1 MKRDF
6 SQEKIEELWS
16 EATESCSVYL
26 KSLANI
32 TDLEELG
39 LPEVVVNIKISER
52 YVEQLEE
59 KEVLTINKLAEII
72 TNVKEVDKTY
82 AGYLKTL
89 NEQLEAYGRKV
100 QALTE
105 MLQPEK
111 LSVSNGSYMRE
122 LLAIGR
128 EYQEAANNSELIK
141 VEIWLTPGHKMSE
154 EEIAEAQEVLDRY
167 FAEGTEA
174 ERRFFADE
182 YTLMEELAE
191 DDWSD
196 AEWRRY
202 QLMSA
207 LYTKLDSIRSVT
219 TGAIEGVPF
228 CGNLFEWSARTQAR
242 VRGYQFEELCSMEN
256 IFINSHTQHPYATFV
271 GNMTGGLLTY
281 NMASSVAGHIPG
293 LAQRIG
299 GWSERLSTFPILRR
313 IRQDHL
319 SNIIGATIVDTGAF
333 TVPKAIIDIYNGESS
348 ETVFRNA
355 GVDIGRNVLFNIV
368 GEAVSGAVGR
378 VVQRFKSGIDSRYYN
393 PDGSPIWPPN
403 KGFDG
408 NPTKIT
414 LESGTLIDRYGYD
427 GETFVSPKGVPY
439 TERSL
444 PLGTDKKPY
453 TVFEVVKPIEV
464 QAGKIAPWFGEKGG
478 GIQYEFSQKISELLE
493 QGILRKVQE

>member
-39 LPEVVVNIKISER
+39 LPEVVANIKISEQ

-72 TNVKEVDKTY
+72 TNVKEVDETY

-111 LSVSNGSYMRE
+111 LSMSNSSYTQE

-141 VEIWLTPGHKMSE
+141 VEIWLRPGHKMSE
-154 EEIAEAQEVLDRY
+154 EEIAEAQKILDRY
-167 FAEGTEA
+167 FAKGTEA

-207 LYTKLDSIRSVT
+207 LYTKLDNIRSVT
-219 TGAIEGVPF
+219 TGVMEGIPF
-228 CGNLFEWSARTQAR
+228 CGNLFDWSARTQAR
-242 VRGYQFEELCSMEN
+242 VRGYQFEELCSMDN
-256 IFINSHTQHPYATFV
+256 VFINSHTQHPYATFG
-271 GNMTGGLLTY
+271 GNLAGGLLTY
-281 NMASSVAGHIPG
+281 NMAASAAGHIPG

-313 IRQDHL
+313 IGQDHL

-355 GVDIGRNVLFNIV
+355 GVDIGRNVLFNIF

-378 VVQRFKSGIDSRYYN
+378 VVQRGKGGLKSPSECNISSKQFGKKWGKHKTDYPDLSIDGYKELINDVFQN
-393 PDGSPIWPPN
+393 PEKIIHDVENNEFLYLKGNDLLRITETGEFVSLYPGAETGRVNSSIENGGLIWP
-403 KGFDG
+403 K
-408 NPTKIT
+408 
-414 LESGTLIDRYGYD
+414 
-427 GETFVSPKGVPY
+427 
-439 TERSL
+439 
-444 PLGTDKKPY
+444 
-453 TVFEVVKPIEV
+453 
-464 QAGKIAPWFGEKGG
+464 
-478 GIQYEFSQKISELLE
+478 
-493 QGILRKVQE
+493 

>member
-141 VEIWLTPGHKMSE
+141 VEIWLRPGHKMSE
-154 EEIAEAQEVLDRY
+154 EEIAEAQEILDRY
-167 FAEGTEA
+167 FAKGTEA
-174 ERRFFADE
+174 EKRFFANPYHPIDQRVYE
-182 YTLMEELAE
+182 YWTER
-191 DDWSD
+191 D
-196 AEWRRY
+196 WRRY
-202 QLMSA
+202 QLMCA
-207 LYTKLDSIRSVT
+207 LYEKVDSKSSFSSGLAEEIPFMGKFRNWSLDI
-219 TGAIEGVPF
+219 
-228 CGNLFEWSARTQAR
+228 SAWYY
-242 VRGYQFEELCSMEN
+242 GYEVNDFQKSNNVFA
-256 IFINSHTQHPYATFV
+256 NSHTQHPYITFG
-271 GNMTGGLLTY
+271 GNLTGGLLTY

-313 IRQDHL
+313 IGQDHL

>member
-111 LSVSNGSYMRE
+111 LSMSNGSYMRE

-313 IRQDHL
+313 IGQDHL

-355 GVDIGRNVLFNIV
+355 GVDIGRNVLFNIF

-378 VVQRFKSGIDSRYYN
+378 VVQR
-393 PDGSPIWPPN
+393 
-403 KGFDG
+403 
-408 NPTKIT
+408 
-414 LESGTLIDRYGYD
+414 
-427 GETFVSPKGVPY
+427 V
-439 TERSL
+439 
-444 PLGTDKKPY
+444 
-453 TVFEVVKPIEV
+453 
-464 QAGKIAPWFGEKGG
+464 KGG
-478 GIQYEFSQKISELLE
+478 SKNSIKISEQNVAHIFRNAEGHFVKDTVQNRALLE
-493 QGILRKVQE
+493 HVANKQKNFLGVDKYGNEWYAEVMDDGRQVWVQVRNGEIRNGGVNNPPKTYNSKTGLSRQNKPNQGGKK

>member
-141 VEIWLTPGHKMSE
+141 VEIWLRPGHKMSE
-154 EEIAEAQEVLDRY
+154 EEIAEAQEILDRY

-174 ERRFFADE
+174 EKRFFANPYHPIDQRVYE
-182 YTLMEELAE
+182 YWTER
-191 DDWSD
+191 D
-196 AEWRRY
+196 WRRY
-202 QLMSA
+202 QLMCA
-207 LYTKLDSIRSVT
+207 LYEKVDSKSSFSSGLAEEIQFMGKFRNWSLDI
-219 TGAIEGVPF
+219 
-228 CGNLFEWSARTQAR
+228 SAWYY
-242 VRGYQFEELCSMEN
+242 GYEVNDFQKSNNVFA
-256 IFINSHTQHPYATFV
+256 NSHTQHPYITFG
-271 GNMTGGLLTY
+271 GNLTGGLLTY
-281 NMASSVAGHIPG
+281 YMASSVAGHIPG

-299 GWSERLSTFPILRR
+299 GWSERLSTFPILR
-313 IRQDHL
+313 
-319 SNIIGATIVDTGAF
+319 
-333 TVPKAIIDIYNGESS
+333 
-348 ETVFRNA
+348 
-355 GVDIGRNVLFNIV
+355 
-368 GEAVSGAVGR
+368 
-378 VVQRFKSGIDSRYYN
+378 
-393 PDGSPIWPPN
+393 
-403 KGFDG
+403 
-408 NPTKIT
+408 
-414 LESGTLIDRYGYD
+414 
-427 GETFVSPKGVPY
+427 
-439 TERSL
+439 
-444 PLGTDKKPY
+444 
-453 TVFEVVKPIEV
+453 
-464 QAGKIAPWFGEKGG
+464 
-478 GIQYEFSQKISELLE
+478 
-493 QGILRKVQE
+493 

>member
-141 VEIWLTPGHKMSE
+141 VEIWLRPGHKMSE
-154 EEIAEAQEVLDRY
+154 EEIAEAQEILDRY
-167 FAEGTEA
+167 FAKGTEA
-174 ERRFFADE
+174 EKRFFANPYHPIDQRVYE
-182 YTLMEELAE
+182 YWTER
-191 DDWSD
+191 D
-196 AEWRRY
+196 WRRY
-202 QLMSA
+202 QLMCA
-207 LYTKLDSIRSVT
+207 LYEKVDSKSSFSSGLAEEIQFMGKFRNWSLDI
-219 TGAIEGVPF
+219 
-228 CGNLFEWSARTQAR
+228 SAWYY
-242 VRGYQFEELCSMEN
+242 GYEVNDFQKSNNVFA
-256 IFINSHTQHPYATFV
+256 NSHTQHPYITFG
-271 GNMTGGLLTY
+271 GNLTGGLLTY

-313 IRQDHL
+313 IGQDHL

-348 ETVFRNA
+348 ETVFQNA
-355 GVDIGRNVLFNIV
+355 GVDIGRNVLFNIF

-378 VVQRFKSGIDSRYYN
+378 VVQRFKGGSNTIKWGTSTLAKYGDDFGKMGTYIENPNIKVDWTQYAEHAAERMQQRGMTQEMINNIVENGKVLSQNNGNKFAYITQEGVAIVSKEGKLITAWSSTDFDS
-393 PDGSPIWPPN
+393 SM
-403 KGFDG
+403 
-408 NPTKIT
+408 
-414 LESGTLIDRYGYD
+414 LEVISKL
-427 GETFVSPKGVPY
+427 
-439 TERSL
+439 
-444 PLGTDKKPY
+444 
-453 TVFEVVKPIEV
+453 
-464 QAGKIAPWFGEKGG
+464 FGE
-478 GIQYEFSQKISELLE
+478 
-493 QGILRKVQE
+493 

>member
-1 MKRDF
+1 
-6 SQEKIEELWS
+6 
-16 EATESCSVYL
+16 
-26 KSLANI
+26 
-32 TDLEELG
+32 
-39 LPEVVVNIKISER
+39 
-52 YVEQLEE
+52 
-59 KEVLTINKLAEII
+59 
-72 TNVKEVDKTY
+72 
-82 AGYLKTL
+82 
-89 NEQLEAYGRKV
+89 
-100 QALTE
+100 
-105 MLQPEK
+105 
-111 LSVSNGSYMRE
+111 
-122 LLAIGR
+122 
-128 EYQEAANNSELIK
+128 
-141 VEIWLTPGHKMSE
+141 MSE

-313 IRQDHL
+313 IGQDHL

-355 GVDIGRNVLFNIV
+355 GVDIGRNVLFNIF

-378 VVQRFKSGIDSRYYN
+378 VVQRFKSGSNAVIKNIQSKSPQQLIEDGWEDITNPKMAANTNSREFYDPKSGLKIRY
-393 PDGSPIWPPN
+393 D
-403 KGFDG
+403 KGV
-408 NPTKIT
+408 
-414 LESGTLIDRYGYD
+414 D
-427 GETFVSPKGVPY
+427 GENGFEAVDHYHVMNPNYTNKKVDYYLDIDGKPVGKGSKASHIVI
-439 TERSL
+439 
-444 PLGTDKKPY
+444 K
-453 TVFEVVKPIEV
+453 
-464 QAGKIAPWFGEKGG
+464 GE
-478 GIQYEFSQKISELLE
+478 E
-493 QGILRKVQE
+493 

>member
-72 TNVKEVDKTY
+72 TNVKEIDKTY

-111 LSVSNGSYMRE
+111 LSMSNGSYMRE

-313 IRQDHL
+313 IGQDHL

-348 ETVFRNA
+348 ETIFRNA
-355 GVDIGRNVLFNIV
+355 GVDIGRNVLFNIF

-378 VVQRFKSGIDSRYYN
+378 VVQRFKGGSTSIEINNPILDNVRTGSALKGDSLHAFNDIIDNYAGDATKFSLVGG
-393 PDGSPIWPPN
+393 DG
-403 KGFDG
+403 
-408 NPTKIT
+408 
-414 LESGTLIDRYGYD
+414 
-427 GETFVSPKGVPY
+427 V
-439 TERSL
+439 ERSL
-444 PLGTDKKPY
+444 Y
-453 TVFEVVKPIEV
+453 QIEGSLN
-464 QAGKIAPWFGEKGG
+464 GK
-478 GIQYEFSQKISELLE
+478 
-493 QGILRKVQE
+493 QGIFEWIVDSDPTKRVTHRRFIEGVGITGRPNARP

>member
-39 LPEVVVNIKISER
+39 LPEVVANIKISQR

-72 TNVKEVDKTY
+72 TNVKEVDETY

-89 NEQLEAYGRKV
+89 NEQLVAYGKKV

-111 LSVSNGSYMRE
+111 LSMNNASYMRE

-313 IRQDHL
+313 IGQDHL

-355 GVDIGRNVLFNIV
+355 GVDIGRNVLFNIF

-378 VVQRFKSGIDSRYYN
+378 VVQRFNGGLNSVDDIFIEGKKAFNNFDIDNAYVKPKHLSTTGGNGQKFIGASKTEAECILKDALSNGKIVSITDNGLTKSGNVSYEIVIDALKTVGTKGEHLVKIVISS
-393 PDGSPIWPPN
+393 DGGMLSAYPI
-403 KGFDG
+403 K
-408 NPTKIT
+408 
-414 LESGTLIDRYGYD
+414 
-427 GETFVSPKGVPY
+427 
-439 TERSL
+439 
-444 PLGTDKKPY
+444 
-453 TVFEVVKPIEV
+453 
-464 QAGKIAPWFGEKGG
+464 
-478 GIQYEFSQKISELLE
+478 
-493 QGILRKVQE
+493 

>member
-111 LSVSNGSYMRE
+111 LSMSNGSYMRE

-313 IRQDHL
+313 IGQDHL

-355 GVDIGRNVLFNIV
+355 GVDIGRNVLFNIF

-378 VVQRFKSGIDSRYYN
+378 VVQRFNGGLNSVDDIFIEGKKAFNNFDIDNAYVKPKHLSTTGGNGQKFIGASKAEAECILKDALSNGKIVSITDNGLTKSGNVSYEIVIDALKTVGTKGEHLVKIVISS
-393 PDGSPIWPPN
+393 DGGMLSAYPI
-403 KGFDG
+403 K
-408 NPTKIT
+408 
-414 LESGTLIDRYGYD
+414 
-427 GETFVSPKGVPY
+427 
-439 TERSL
+439 
-444 PLGTDKKPY
+444 
-453 TVFEVVKPIEV
+453 
-464 QAGKIAPWFGEKGG
+464 
-478 GIQYEFSQKISELLE
+478 
-493 QGILRKVQE
+493 

>member
-16 EATESCSVYL
+16 EATESCSIYL

-39 LPEVVVNIKISER
+39 LPEVVANIKISER

-59 KEVLTINKLAEII
+59 KEVLTINRLAEII
-72 TNVKEVDKTY
+72 TNVKEVDETY

-89 NEQLEAYGRKV
+89 NEQLVAYGRKV

-111 LSVSNGSYMRE
+111 LSMNNDSYMRE

-141 VEIWLTPGHKMSE
+141 VEIWLRPGHKMSE
-154 EEIAEAQEVLDRY
+154 EEIAEAQKILERY

-174 ERRFFADE
+174 EKRFFANPYHPIDQRVYE
-182 YTLMEELAE
+182 YWTER
-191 DDWSD
+191 D
-196 AEWRRY
+196 WRRY
-202 QLMSA
+202 QLMCA
-207 LYTKLDSIRSVT
+207 LYEKVDSKSSFSSGLAEEIPFMGKFRNWSLDI
-219 TGAIEGVPF
+219 
-228 CGNLFEWSARTQAR
+228 SAWYY
-242 VRGYQFEELCSMEN
+242 GYEVNDFQKSNNVFA
-256 IFINSHTQHPYATFV
+256 NSHTQHPYITFG
-271 GNMTGGLLTY
+271 GNLTGGLLTY
-281 NMASSVAGHIPG
+281 YMAASAAGQIPG

-313 IRQDHL
+313 IGQDHL

-355 GVDIGRNVLFNIV
+355 GVDIGRNVLFNIF

-378 VVQRFKSGIDSRYYN
+378 VVQRFNGGLNSVDDIVIEGKKAFNNFDIDNAYVKPKHLSTTRENGQKFIGASKAEAECILKDALSNGKIVSITDNGLTKSGNVSYEIVIDALKTVGTKGEHLVKIVISS
-393 PDGSPIWPPN
+393 DGGMLSAYPI
-403 KGFDG
+403 K
-408 NPTKIT
+408 
-414 LESGTLIDRYGYD
+414 
-427 GETFVSPKGVPY
+427 
-439 TERSL
+439 
-444 PLGTDKKPY
+444 
-453 TVFEVVKPIEV
+453 
-464 QAGKIAPWFGEKGG
+464 
-478 GIQYEFSQKISELLE
+478 
-493 QGILRKVQE
+493 

>member
-281 NMASSVAGHIPG
+281 NMASSAAGHIPG

-313 IRQDHL
+313 IGQDHL

-355 GVDIGRNVLFNIV
+355 GVDIGRNVLFNIF

-378 VVQRFKSGIDSRYYN
+378 VVQRFKSGSKTNELVLKGTEYSPEYIQKLQDTYSIFKNNGYEISEHGLNRILGRINQGKISSIEEVLDVLKNGTRYKDTVNGGIILYKN
-393 PDGSPIWPPN
+393 GISIHIADDGFI
-403 KGFDG
+403 K
-408 NPTKIT
+408 
-414 LESGTLIDRYGYD
+414 
-427 GETFVSPKGVPY
+427 
-439 TERSL
+439 
-444 PLGTDKKPY
+444 
-453 TVFEVVKPIEV
+453 TVIGKAKVKSTWEVVN
-464 QAGKIAPWFGEKGG
+464 
-478 GIQYEFSQKISELLE
+478 
-493 QGILRKVQE
+493 